1 MISPPPSDGSAS
13 LLGLLRCWLSGGSDG
28 IYSVGFG
35 VLESMGRGERGRF
48 TLVGS
53 VVVGALLVVGECCC
67 TKTTWVYDCN

>member
-1 MISPPPSDGSAS
+1 M
-13 LLGLLRCWLSGGSDG
+13 SGGSDG